1 MTGALILA
9 LMLSGT
15 PQDLFLVQ
23 SDLQALYD
31 EINQD
36 SLAFLQPSDLDLF
49 HAVRFT
55 DDWTFVDA
63 QGQRHSWSD
72 MRQAALDRF
81 ENEEWSN
88 AAIQKLVSYKD
99 DTAVVLVNVTVVKK
113 SAKADS
119 PTGGQ
124 KDAVPQTAA
133 VTTYRDTW
141 VHAGDTW
148 KLRMREQIGAPRTV
162 PYKPYGS

>member
-9 LMLSGT
+9 LMLSST

-36 SLAFLQPSDLDLF
+36 SLAFLQPSDVDLF

-63 QGQRHSWSD
+63 QGQRHPWSE
-72 MRQAALDRF
+72 MRQAALDRL

-99 DTAVVLVNVTVVKK
+99 NTAVVLVNVTVVKK
-113 SAKADS
+113 SS
-119 PTGGQ
+119 TENPTGQ
-124 KDAVPQTAA
+124 KDTLAQTAE

-141 VHAGDTW
+141 VHAGDAW
-148 KLRMREQIGAPRTV
+148 KLRMREQIGAPKTV